1 MLKKLINHYNKL
13 NERFQF
19 ILFTGFIIFFQI
31 LIFFFL
37 NHSNSFA
44 SLDLTDGDA
53 FSFYYYNYTNIE
65 NFLSQYRSFGG
76 PIIVGIF
83 KLFSKNLT
91 YWGQINFIFFS
102 LCLIILFY
110 SLVQFKIQKNFS
122 FFFVMGILG
131 STKLWW
137 YFTSWSEV
145 LSVSF
150 IILTFAS
157 YLLSQNQKNNYF
169 YIIFG
174 FLLFFTYQIRPLF
187 VVYVFA
193 FIIFEIYLIK
203 FKNKKKINFK
213 NSRLI
218 LLTAGPLIFFLIVRF
233 LITGH
238 FGIAPYMGA
247 HIGAHSLFFLTK
259 ENIPNISKK
268 NEVFANKIYNRKL
281 NHKSPCNLNF
291 NDIEKDQYSSCYAKN
306 TMSLI
311 LEMIKHKENKEPF
324 PKNDSRNFNS
334 WEHVKT
340 LDKFFMTID
349 NHNEIDNDLKNF
361 SIEIIKP
368 EFVNFVK
375 IFISN
380 FKNAYKIQ
388 LGNNNKLTIL
398 YFLIIIMVVTIKIIS
413 FKSYSIEKNQ
423 ISLKYNDLLLFF
435 LFSNL
440 LAIILLSLIHIPK
453 MRIMTVQGIF
463 LIPIIFSYIICNLS
477 NCLFKEKI

>member
-1 MLKKLINHYNKL
+1 MLKKLINYYSKL

-19 ILFTGFIIFFQI
+19 ILFTSFIIFFQI

-53 FSFYYYNYTNIE
+53 FSFYYYNYSNIE

-76 PIIVGIF
+76 PIIVEIF
-83 KLFSKNLT
+83 KLFSKNLN
-91 YWGQINFIFFS
+91 YWGQFNFIFFS
-102 LCLIILFY
+102 LSLIILFY
-110 SLVQFKIQKNFS
+110 SLFQFKIQKNFS

-150 IILTFAS
+150 IILTFAF

-187 VVYVFA
+187 VVYVFT

-203 FKNKKKINFK
+203 FKNRKKINLK

-218 LLTAGPLIFFLIVRF
+218 FLTAGPLIFFLILRF

-259 ENIPNISKK
+259 DNINNISKK
-268 NEVFANKIYNRKL
+268 NEAFANKIYNRKL
-281 NHKSPCNLNF
+281 NHKSPCNLDF
-291 NDIEKDQYSSCYAKN
+291 NDLEKDQYSRCYAQN

-368 EFVNFVK
+368 EFVNFAK

-388 LGNNNKLTIL
+388 LGNNSKLTIL
-398 YFLIIIMVVTIKIIS
+398 YFLIIIMVLTIKVIS
-413 FKSYSIEKNQ
+413 FRSYSIKKKE

-440 LAIILLSLIHIPK
+440 LTIILLSLIHIPK

-477 NCLFKEKI
+477 NYLFKEKV

>member
-1 MLKKLINHYNKL
+1 MNYMANQKRNNKKKHLENLELAFELAKIN
-13 NERFQF
+13 
-19 ILFTGFIIFFQI
+19 
-31 LIFFFL
+31 
-37 NHSNSFA
+37 
-44 SLDLTDGDA
+44 
-53 FSFYYYNYTNIE
+53 
-65 NFLSQYRSFGG
+65 
-76 PIIVGIF
+76 
-83 KLFSKNLT
+83 
-91 YWGQINFIFFS
+91 
-102 LCLIILFY
+102 
-110 SLVQFKIQKNFS
+110 
-122 FFFVMGILG
+122 LG
-131 STKLWW
+131 STKENPSVGCVVEKNGSIISSG
-137 YFTSWSEV
+137 YTS
-145 LSVSF
+145 
-150 IILTFAS
+150 I
-157 YLLSQNQKNNYF
+157 N
-169 YIIFG
+169 G
-174 FLLFFTYQIRPLF
+174 RPHAEFNAL
-187 VVYVFA
+187 
-193 FIIFEIYLIK
+193 
-203 FKNKKKINFK
+203 KKKINFK